1 MARLSSEKRPTQA
14 EGSLNELDFVEDIC
28 TALSC
33 AWLDVRKSVPIPGRC

>member
-1 MARLSSEKRPTQA
+1 MARLSSEERLAQV

-33 AWLDVRKSVPIPGRC
+33 TWLDVRKSVPIPGRC